1 MNESTKKVSPEWRR
15 QILTMKTI
23 MPLKLK
29 SGTLEEE
36 NKLELR
42 RVALWVHY
50 ISANTWMRSR

>member
-1 MNESTKKVSPEWRR
+1 
-15 QILTMKTI
+15 